1 MQKITNLFTYLLV
14 ILFIESIALAIL
26 HDTYI
31 EALVIGL
38 PTLLI
43 PLFMFNQAPNSA
55 LTRHTAALATMIFA
69 CLHIHQTNGLIEV
82 HFEVFILMAFLIVFS
97 DWKVFVTAVTL
108 IIVHH
113 LSFYFMQSAD
123 MGVYVF
129 TPGNLIFT
137 TILIHAAYA
146 ITEGVVAGYVAKL
159 LKDESYLGNQLSQVS
174 ENIMTDE
181 NAIDVHVRAI
191 ENSNPILSNF
201 NRLLSL
207 FSTMVTQVKSISNDL
222 EHNANALNTT
232 KDELETSVNQRQR
245 ETEIITDSIE
255 HMVVNV
261 ASIAESASQLSD
273 KMLEANQ
280 LTQNANEQISTVNK
294 QNSELTSSL
303 QQTSNE
309 ISELANSSVAIATV
323 LSEITS
329 IADQTNLLALNA
341 AIEAA
346 RAGEHGR
353 GFAVVADE
361 VRALATR
368 TKDSTNKISDTV
380 NQLSGYSKRSTE
392 SMEVNIS
399 VINEIISRTDEAS
412 NIIYQASALVS
423 ESSAVAVDVAAAVEE
438 QSKTTD
444 SISQSTKNLREMGAL
459 DAQKIIMLVDEA
471 VRIQSTSD
479 AMGES
484 VANFK

>member
-1 MQKITNLFTYLLV
+1 MQKITNLFTCLLV
-14 ILFIESIALAIL
+14 ILFIESIALATL
-26 HDTYI
+26 HDTYL
-31 EALVIGL
+31 EAFIIGL
-38 PTLLI
+38 PALLI
-43 PLFMFNQAPNSA
+43 PLWMFKQAPSSA
-55 LTRHTAALATMIFA
+55 LTRHTTALAIIIFA

-82 HFEVFILMAFLIVFS
+82 HFEIFILMAFLIVFS

-108 IIVHH
+108 VIVHH
-113 LSFYFMQSAD
+113 ISFYFLQSSDA
-123 MGVYVF
+123 GVYVF

-137 TILIHAAYA
+137 TILIHAVYA
-146 ITEGVVAGYVAKL
+146 IAEGIVAGYVAKL
-159 LKDESYLGNQLSQVS
+159 LKDESYLGDQLSQVS
-174 ENIMTDE
+174 ENIMADK
-181 NAIDVHVRAI
+181 NAINMHVRAN
-191 ENSNPILSNF
+191 ENANPILSNF

-207 FSTMVTQVKSISNDL
+207 FSTMVTQVKSISDDL
-222 EHNANALNTT
+222 EQNATALSTT
-232 KDELETSVNQRQR
+232 KDELEASVNQRQQ
-245 ETEIITDSIE
+245 ETETITDSIE

-261 ASIAESASQLSD
+261 ASIAESASQLSQ

-280 LTQNANEQISTVNK
+280 LTQNANEQISTVNQ
-294 QNSELTSSL
+294 QNSQLTSSL
-303 QQTSNE
+303 QQTSDE

-392 SMEVNIS
+392 SMEVNIT
-399 VINEIISRTDEAS
+399 VINEIITRTDEAS

-438 QSKTTD
+438 QSRTTD

-479 AMGES
+479 AMGKS